1 MADFELP
8 SFGPAPGAQ
17 DTRTILQRHYDSFR
31 ITLLNGVDSPYGLS
45 EFTEGI
51 RTFLSQLEALVPPV
65 EAPVTTSR
73 KARKQE

>member
-31 ITLLNGVDSPYGLS
+31 ITLLNGVDSPYGLT
-45 EFTEGI
+45 EFTEGV
-51 RTFLSQLEALVPPV
+51 RTFLSQLEALAAPV
-65 EAPVTTSR
+65 EAPVTTRRSR
-73 KARKQE
+73 KAE

>member
-1 MADFELP
+1 MESFELP

-51 RTFLSQLEALVPPV
+51 RTFLSQLESLVPPV
-65 EAPVTTSR
+65 EAPVATRRSR
-73 KARKQE
+73 KAE

>member
-31 ITLLNGVDSPYGLS
+31 ITLLNGVGSPYGLT

-51 RTFLSQLEALVPPV
+51 RTFLGQLEALVPPV
-65 EAPVTTSR
+65 EAPVVTRRSR
-73 KARKQE
+73 KAE